1 MPYTLRYSGR
11 AMQAHNQGLTPVLL
25 YTTAQVRELDRL
37 AIEEAGIP
45 GYTLMSRAGEVCWE
59 ALRARWPQAR
69 SLLVLCG
76 TGNNGGDGFIVARLA
91 LAENWPVQVL
101 QLGASERLQGD
112 ALTAHADFVAAGGQ
126 VSPFTVAAS
135 LDMDIIID
143 AMLGTGVDRPLAGDW
158 QLAVERVNQSARP
171 VLAVDLPTGLHA
183 DTGAVSGATINADMT
198 VTFIGRKAGLYTG
211 VGPDYA
217 GETRFADLDVPG
229 TVYQQVSPA
238 AQLVRQAALGP
249 LAGPRVRT
257 AHKGQHGQVLVIGG
271 GEGMAGAARLAG
283 EGALRSGAG
292 LVSLAT
298 HPGHAAFV
306 GASCPELICHAVA
319 TAQQLRRLIQSASVL
334 LVGPG
339 LGRSSWAQTLL
350 AAVLEASQPLVIDA
364 DALNLLASTPA
375 RRTNQVL
382 TPHPGEAARLLHQD
396 TAAIQRDRFAAAQA
410 ITLQYG
416 GTTVLKGAG
425 SVIHADDKL
434 TAVCGAGNPGMAT
447 AGMGDVLAGVIAALI
462 AQGMDTH
469 TAAVAG
475 VCAHACAGDAAAVQG
490 ERGMLAR
497 DVVAELRGVLNGPL
511 NNPLNNPGHSV

>member
-1 MPYTLRYSGR
+1 
-11 AMQAHNQGLTPVLL
+11 MQANNQASTPVLL
-25 YTTAQVRELDRL
+25 YTAAQVRELDRL
-37 AIEEAGIP
+37 AIEAAGIP
-45 GYTLMSRAGEVCWE
+45 GYTLMSRAGEACWE
-59 ALRARWPQAR
+59 ALQARWPQAR

-76 TGNNGGDGFIVARLA
+76 SGNNGGDGFIIARLA
-91 LAENWPVQVL
+91 RAANWTVQVL
-101 QLGASERLQGD
+101 QLGEPGRLQGD
-112 ALTAHADFVAAGGQ
+112 ALTAQADFVAAGGQ
-126 VSPFTVAAS
+126 VSAFTAAAS
-135 LDMDIIID
+135 LEADIIVD

-158 QLAVERVNQSARP
+158 ALAVERVNQSAVP
-171 VLAVDLPTGLHA
+171 VLAVDIPTGLQA
-183 DTGAVSGATINADMT
+183 DTGAVSGTAIHADMT

-217 GETRFADLDVPG
+217 GVTSFADLGVPESI
-229 TVYQQVSPA
+229 YQQVPPA
-238 AQLVRQAALGP
+238 AQRVRHAALGP
-249 LAGPRVRT
+249 LAGPRVRS

-298 HPGHAAFV
+298 HPAHAAFV

-319 TAQQLRRLIQSASVL
+319 TATELRRLIQSADVL

-339 LGRSSWAQTLL
+339 LGRSRWAQTLL

-364 DALNLLASTPA
+364 DALNLLASAPA
-375 RRTNQVL
+375 RRVHQVL

-396 TAAIQRDRFAAAQA
+396 TATIQRDRFAAAQA
-410 ITLQYG
+410 ISQQYG

-425 SVIHADDKL
+425 TVIHADDRL
-434 TAVCGAGNPGMAT
+434 PVVCGAGNPGMAT

-462 AQGMDTH
+462 AQGMDIH
-469 TAAVAG
+469 AAAVAG
-475 VCAHACAGDAAAVQG
+475 VCVHAGAGDAAAVRG

-497 DVVAELRGVLNGPL
+497 DVIAELRGVLNSQ
-511 NNPLNNPGHSV
+511 GHAA